1 MISEMLGLWI
11 LDHWGITWANWLLIL
26 GIAGV
31 GGGIPPIIERRRRR
45 GIENSL
51 PGVLSSLSD
60 SIGSGLGLQQA
71 MQNIVSTQN
80 DLIAKLLEQALTEG
94 HSSTFES
101 SLSRFAVMTRSEQ
114 VQRVISIMITAVEQD
129 APLQDILYRLSLDY
143 ERLNDLMN
151 RRESDLSGRSLL
163 IMMFICVGLPLLIAF
178 LVGLFAPWSS
188 GFQLDFLNSTFA
200 IFFCAVSMFSVG
212 VSGRMLGRLKDVVWF
227 LPIWGFVA
235 TYLYIV
241 PYHIIGG

>member
-1 MISEMLGLWI
+1 MLGLWI

-26 GIAGV
+26 GIAGI
-31 GGGIPPIIERRRRR
+31 GGGIPPMIERRRRR

-51 PGVLSSLSD
+51 PSMLSALSD
-60 SIGSGLGLQQA
+60 SIGSGQGLQQA
-71 MQNIVSTQN
+71 MQNVVSTQN
-80 DLIAKLLEQALTEG
+80 DLIAKLLEQALNEG

-114 VQRVISIMITAVEQD
+114 VQRVISIMVTAVEQD

-151 RRESDLSGRSLL
+151 RRETDLSGRSLL

-178 LVGLFAPWSS
+178 VVGLFAPWSQ
-188 GFQLDFLNSTFA
+188 GFQLGFLNTTFA
-200 IFFCAVSMFSVG
+200 LFFCSVSMFSVA
-212 VSGRMLGRLKDVVWF
+212 VSGRMLGRLMDVVWF
-227 LPIWGFVA
+227 LPIWGFIA

-241 PYHIIGG
+241 PYHMIGA